1 MLTMADSKPQLF
13 GTDGVRGR
21 AGAFPLDPRTLA
33 KLGRAIAR
41 VLRRRSAEPRL
52 RVVLGQD
59 TRESGDWI
67 ARELAGG
74 FRAENV
80 DVVSAGVITT
90 PGIAYLTRR
99 GGFAAGVVISASH
112 NPYEDNGVKVLAA
125 TGMKL
130 AESAE
135 VEIERE
141 LASLESAI
149 GEPPAPLDPRPELLD
164 DYLDFLA
171 GLLPPALRPRADGL
185 VLDCAHGAASRVV
198 PRLLEWLGIQA
209 RVLNAA
215 PNGRNINVDCGSLYP
230 EGMAAETRARGAA
243 LGVAFDGDADRAIF
257 ATREGR
263 IADGDHVLYAA
274 AKFLHARGQLK
285 GGAVVGTL
293 MTNLGLELALQRL
306 GIGLKRTPVGDKYVL
321 EEMLRSGAN
330 LGGEPSGHIIFSD
343 VSLAGD
349 GLVTWLEVLRLVAE
363 TGRPFGELVADLRQC
378 PQIITN
384 VRVREKP
391 PLSSISTVAEVIA
404 ECEREFAG
412 RGRVVVRYS
421 GTERLARVMVE
432 AEDAA
437 AVDRHAARIAAAIRE
452 ALGAE

>member
-1 MLTMADSKPQLF
+1 MPVTRPLLF

-21 AGAFPLDPRTLA
+21 AGVFPLDAATIS
-33 KLGRAIAR
+33 KLGRAMAR
-41 VLRRRSAEPRL
+41 VLARRSSEQRL

-59 TRESGDWI
+59 TRESGAWI
-67 ARELAGG
+67 ARELAAGL
-74 FRAENV
+74 RAENAE
-80 DVVSAGVITT
+80 VVSAGVITT
-90 PGIAYLTRR
+90 PGVACLTRR
-99 GGFAAGVVISASH
+99 RGFSAGVVISASH
-112 NPYEDNGVKVLAA
+112 NPYEDNGIKVLAS

-130 AESAE
+130 AEAVE

-141 LASLESAI
+141 LDSLSPAA
-149 GEPPAPLDPRPELLD
+149 GEPPVPIEPRPELLD
-164 DYLDFLA
+164 DYLDYLA
-171 GLLPPALRPRADGL
+171 ALLPPSLRPRANGL
-185 VLDCAHGAASRVV
+185 VIDCAHGAASRVV
-198 PRLLEWLGIQA
+198 PRLLEKLGA
-209 RVLNAA
+209 KAHVMNAE
-215 PNGRNINVDCGSLYP
+215 PNGRNINVGCGSLYP

-274 AKFLHARGQLK
+274 GGFMNAHGTLK

-306 GIGLKRTPVGDKYVL
+306 GIGLKRTAVGDKYVL

-343 VSLAGD
+343 ISFAGD
-349 GLVTWLEVLRLVAE
+349 GLVTWLEMLRLTAE
-363 TGRPFGELVADLRQC
+363 SGCPFGELIRDLQQC
-378 PQIITN
+378 PQVILN
-384 VRVREKP
+384 VRVRAKP
-391 PLSSISTVAEVIA
+391 PLDSIPAVAAAIA
-404 ECEREFAG
+404 DCEREFAG

-421 GTERLARVMVE
+421 GTEPLARVMVE

-437 AVDRHAARIAAAIRE
+437 AVDRHAARIAAAIRAE
-452 ALGAE
+452 LGAD

>member
-1 MLTMADSKPQLF
+1 MLKMSNPKPELF

-21 AGAFPLDPRTLA
+21 AGVFPLDPRTLA
-33 KLGRAIAR
+33 KLGRALAR
-41 VLRRRSAEPRL
+41 VLRQHSANSRL

-74 FRAENV
+74 LRAEGV
-80 DVVSAGVITT
+80 EVVSAGVITT
-90 PGIAYLTRR
+90 PGVAYLTRR

-130 AESAE
+130 AESVE
-135 VEIERE
+135 LEIERE

-149 GEPPAPLDPRPELLD
+149 GEPPAPLEPRPELLD

-171 GLLPPALRPRADGL
+171 GLLPPALRPRANGL
-185 VLDCAHGAASRVV
+185 VLDCANGAASRVV
-198 PRLLEWLGIQA
+198 PRLLERLGVRA

-215 PNGRNINVDCGSLYP
+215 PNGRNINVGCGSLYP
-230 EGMAAETRARGAA
+230 EPMAAETRASGAA

-274 AKFLHARGQLK
+274 AGFLNARGQLK

-293 MTNLGLELALQRL
+293 MTNLGLELALERL

-343 VSLAGD
+343 ISLAGD
-349 GLVTWLEVLRLVAE
+349 GLVTWLEVLRVIAE
-363 TGRPFGELVADLRQC
+363 TGREFGELVADLRPC

-384 VRVREKP
+384 VRVREKL
-391 PLSSISTVAEVIA
+391 PLSSLPAVAEAIA
-404 ECEREFAG
+404 ECERDFAG

-421 GTERLARVMVE
+421 GTEPLARVMVE

-437 AVDRHAARIAAAIRE
+437 AVERHAAHIAAAIRE